1 MEFLVLMKFA
11 ITVIKLDA
19 HLIVFLI
26 RGMFVPQN
34 QVKNQLADRFV
45 ETESKLRMKSA
56 IMEKRQV
63 VELVI
68 LLIPDLPVRKIAHLN
83 QHVQQYVEMKL
94 KHQHN
99 SVIMA
104 VDLVAA
110 RIAFW
115 IQAMYQLEVCPLL
128 YVEIISRLVLKVAI
142 MVKEKVALIVQLL
155 LIIIVNKSKLQVLHS
170 AL

>member
-1 MEFLVLMKFA
+1 
-11 ITVIKLDA
+11 
-19 HLIVFLI
+19 
-26 RGMFVPQN
+26 
-34 QVKNQLADRFV
+34 
-45 ETESKLRMKSA
+45 
-56 IMEKRQV
+56 

-115 IQAMYQLEVCPLL
+115 IQAMY
-128 YVEIISRLVLKVAI
+128 
-142 MVKEKVALIVQLL
+142 
-155 LIIIVNKSKLQVLHS
+155 
-170 AL
+170 